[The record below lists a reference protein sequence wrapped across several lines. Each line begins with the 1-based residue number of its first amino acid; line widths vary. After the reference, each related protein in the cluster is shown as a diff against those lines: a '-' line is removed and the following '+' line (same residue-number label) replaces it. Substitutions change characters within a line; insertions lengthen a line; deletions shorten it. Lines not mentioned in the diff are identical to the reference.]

1 MRKYNATRW
10 NTQLYTLQR
19 LLEMRDA
26 IKLTADVAGEGHP
39 LHITQQEWLTIID
52 VINILKPCQV
62 VTDKIQSNTATLL
75 DVYTAFDKIMSESV
89 SNSNGND
96 IANAIYN
103 NIDWNSNNE
112 TSVHNIIKYRYL
124 NYTNTAAI
132 KTISI
137 LSMSRNRS
145 LLQSIDPEKI
155 KQEIIKI

>member
-1 MRKYNATRW
+1 MAVDSHRSHFITW
-10 NTQLYTLQR
+10 
-19 LLEMRDA
+19 DA
-26 IKLTADVAGEGHP
+26 WCKKISHP

-96 IANAIYN
+96 IAITIYN
-103 NIDWNSNNE
+103 NVDWNSNNE
-112 TSVHNIIKYRYL
+112 TSVPNIIKYRYH

-132 KTISI
+132 KTIH
-137 LSMSRNRS
+137 SMHMWLYYKYN
-145 LLQSIDPEKI
+145 
-155 KQEIIKI
+155 

>member
-1 MRKYNATRW
+1 M
-10 NTQLYTLQR
+10 
-19 LLEMRDA
+19 
-26 IKLTADVAGEGHP
+26 V
-39 LHITQQEWLTIID
+39 TIID
-52 VINILKPCQV
+52 VINILKPYQV

-96 IANAIYN
+96 IANTIYN

-145 LLQSIDPEKI
+145 LLQSIEPENVN
-155 KQEIIKI
+155 QEIIKILNNLVTTTNSSNTTISSESSIQQQVKL